1 MRIIIAPAKKMIV
14 DTDSLKAAGRPCF
27 LDEAKRLLERI
38 RELDFAQAKAL
49 WKCSDK
55 LAKLNYERFA
65 AMDPEH
71 GATPAVLSYEGLQ
84 YQHLSPRVMTAESLR
99 YIEEHVWILSGFYGA
114 LKPFDG
120 VTPYRLEMGAG
131 LEVDGCRNLYAF
143 WGDKIYRAVTA
154 GGDAVVN
161 LASKEYAQAVEA
173 YIKPGDRLI
182 TVEFGE
188 IMPGEGGRRVR
199 QKGALAKMARG
210 EMVRFMAEN
219 GITQPEGMKAFSQL
233 GFWYK
238 EEMSDESRM
247 VFVR

>member
-1 MRIIIAPAKKMIV
+1 MKIIISPAKKMVV
-14 DTDSLKAAGRPCF
+14 DTDSLKAEGTPCF
-27 LDEAKRLLERI
+27 LDEAKRLLARI

-65 AMDPEH
+65 AMDLER

-99 YIEEHVWILSGFYGA
+99 YLEEHVWILSGFYGA

-131 LEVDGCRNLYAF
+131 LEVDGSRNLYVF
-143 WGDKIYRAVTA
+143 WGDKIYRAVMA
-154 GGDAVVN
+154 GGDTAVN
-161 LASKEYAQAVEA
+161 LASKEYSQAVEA

-182 TVEFGE
+182 TVEFAELIQCADG
-188 IMPGEGGRRVR
+188 PKTR
-199 QKGALAKMARG
+199 QKGTLAKMARG

-219 GITQPEGMKAFSQL
+219 GITDPEGMKAFSQL
-233 GFWYK
+233 GFRY
-238 EEMSDESRM
+238 EEGLSDEGKM